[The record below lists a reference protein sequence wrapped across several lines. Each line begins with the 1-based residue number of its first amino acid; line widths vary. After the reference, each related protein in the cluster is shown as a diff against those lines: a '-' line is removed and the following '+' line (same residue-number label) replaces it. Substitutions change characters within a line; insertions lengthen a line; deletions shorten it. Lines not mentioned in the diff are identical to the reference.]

1 MRLRRKYSGWR
12 LRRNAFSRRGQQR
25 QIQIKFCRLPAR
37 GLWIFEQRQSAV
49 QSAWLRRVQVPLR
62 RQRLEAD
69 SRNDD
74 IQMMKAVIVEKPGDE
89 NALKIGEV
97 PEPAIKPDEILIR
110 VRAAGVN
117 RADLL
122 QRQGFYPPPPGASEI
137 IGMEV
142 AGEVAAVGPAAP
154 GWKIGDRAM
163 ALIPGGGY
171 AEKAAAHYGAA
182 LSFEE
187 AAGAPEV
194 FLTVYLNFFMLAAI
208 KRGDTALIHGGGSG
222 IGTASIMMLK
232 EAGVRVIVT
241 AGTDEKCEQCR
252 KLGADVAINY
262 KSGPFAPA
270 VKAAT
275 EGRGVDAIL
284 DSIGGAYLAG
294 NIESLAQGGRLVLIG
309 LMNGTRA
316 ELDLA
321 AVLRR
326 HLKIFGSTLRMR
338 PAAEK
343 AAIVTAFLN
352 QFGPALEAGKLRPP
366 IYKVIPAAEAPTAHR
381 MMQASEHFGKIVL
394 KFD

>member
-1 MRLRRKYSGWR
+1 
-12 LRRNAFSRRGQQR
+12 
-25 QIQIKFCRLPAR
+25 
-37 GLWIFEQRQSAV
+37 
-49 QSAWLRRVQVPLR
+49 
-62 RQRLEAD
+62 
-69 SRNDD
+69 
-74 IQMMKAVIVEKPGDE
+74 MKAVVVEKPGDE
-89 NALKIGEV
+89 NALKLAEV
-97 PEPAIKPDEILIR
+97 PEPSIKPDEILIR

-142 AGEVAAVGPAAP
+142 AGEVIAVGDSAE
-154 GWKIGDRAM
+154 GWKVGDRAM

-171 AEKAAAHYGAA
+171 AEKAAAHYGSAMKIPAA

-187 AAGAPEV
+187 AAGIPEV
-194 FLTVYLNFFMLAAI
+194 FLTVFVNFFMLAGI
-208 KRGDTALIHGGGSG
+208 KRGETALIHGGGSG
-222 IGTASIMMLK
+222 IGTASILLLK

-241 AGTDEKCEQCR
+241 AGSDEKCELCR

-262 KSGPFAPA
+262 KSGPFARA
-270 VKAAT
+270 VRTAT

-309 LMNGTRA
+309 LMQGTRA

-321 AVLRR
+321 AVLMR
-326 HLKIFGSTLRMR
+326 HLKIFGSTLRNR
-338 PAAEK
+338 SFAEK
-343 AAIVTAFLN
+343 AQIVAAFLD
-352 QFGPALEAGKLRPP
+352 QFGAALEAGKLRPP
-366 IYKVIPAAEAPTAHR
+366 IYKVIPAADAPTAHR
-381 MMQASEHFGKIVL
+381 LMQASEHFGKIIL

>member
-1 MRLRRKYSGWR
+1 
-12 LRRNAFSRRGQQR
+12 
-25 QIQIKFCRLPAR
+25 
-37 GLWIFEQRQSAV
+37 
-49 QSAWLRRVQVPLR
+49 
-62 RQRLEAD
+62 
-69 SRNDD
+69 
-74 IQMMKAVIVEKPGDE
+74 MKAVVVEKAGDE
-89 NALKIGEV
+89 NALKLADV
-97 PEPAIKPDEILIR
+97 PEPSIKPDEILIR

-142 AGEVAAVGPAAP
+142 AGEVVAVGDAVK
-154 GWKIGDRAM
+154 GWKVGDRAM

-171 AEKAAAHYGAA
+171 AEKAVAHYGSAMKIPTT
-182 LSFEE
+182 LSFDE
-187 AAGAPEV
+187 AAGVPEV
-194 FLTVYLNFFMLAAI
+194 FLTVFLNFFMLARI
-208 KRGDTALIHGGGSG
+208 KRGESALIHGGGSG
-222 IGTASIMMLK
+222 IGTASILLLK
-232 EAGVRVIVT
+232 DAGVRVIVT
-241 AGTDEKCEQCR
+241 AGSDEKCEQCR

-262 KSGPFAPA
+262 KRGPFAPE
-270 VKAAT
+270 VKKAT

-326 HLKIFGSTLRMR
+326 HLKIFGSTLRNR
-338 PAAEK
+338 SFAEK
-343 AAIVTAFLN
+343 AQIVAAFLE
-352 QFGPALEAGKLRPP
+352 QFGAALEAGRLRPP
-366 IYKVIPAAEAPTAHR
+366 IYKVIPAADAPTAHR
-381 MMQASEHFGKIVL
+381 MMQSSEHFGKIIL

>member
-1 MRLRRKYSGWR
+1 
-12 LRRNAFSRRGQQR
+12 
-25 QIQIKFCRLPAR
+25 
-37 GLWIFEQRQSAV
+37 
-49 QSAWLRRVQVPLR
+49 
-62 RQRLEAD
+62 
-69 SRNDD
+69 
-74 IQMMKAVIVEKPGDE
+74 MKAVVVEKPGDE
-89 NALKIGEV
+89 NALKLGDV
-97 PEPAIKPDEILIR
+97 PEPSIKPDEILIR

-137 IGMEV
+137 IGMEA
-142 AGEVAAVGPAAP
+142 AGEVVAIGDAVK
-154 GWKIGDRAM
+154 GWKVGDRAM

-171 AEKAAAHYGAA
+171 AEKAVAHYASAMKIPAA

-187 AAGAPEV
+187 AAGVPEV
-194 FLTVYLNFFMLAAI
+194 FLTVFLNFFMLAGI
-208 KRGDTALIHGGGSG
+208 KRGETGLIHGGGSG
-222 IGTASIMMLK
+222 IGTASTLLLK

-241 AGTDEKCEQCR
+241 AGSDEKCEQCR

-262 KSGPFAPA
+262 KRGPFAPE
-270 VKAAT
+270 VRTAT

-321 AVLRR
+321 SVLRR
-326 HLKIFGSTLRMR
+326 HLKIFGSTLRNR
-338 PAAEK
+338 SFAEK
-343 AAIVTAFLN
+343 AQIVAAFLE
-352 QFGPALEAGKLRPP
+352 QFGTALDAGKLRPP
-366 IYKVIPAAEAPTAHR
+366 IYKVIPAADAPAAHR
-381 MMQASEHFGKIVL
+381 LMQSSEHFGKIIL

>member
-1 MRLRRKYSGWR
+1 
-12 LRRNAFSRRGQQR
+12 
-25 QIQIKFCRLPAR
+25 
-37 GLWIFEQRQSAV
+37 
-49 QSAWLRRVQVPLR
+49 
-62 RQRLEAD
+62 
-69 SRNDD
+69 
-74 IQMMKAVIVEKPGDE
+74 MMKAVIVEKPGDE

-97 PEPAIKPDEILIR
+97 AEPAIKPDEILIR

-137 IGMEV
+137 LGMEC
-142 AGEVAAVGPAAP
+142 AGEVVAVGAAAP

-171 AEKAAAHYGAA
+171 AEKATAHYGSAMKIPAA

-187 AAGAPEV
+187 GAGVPEV
-194 FLTVYLNFFMLAAI
+194 FLTVFLNFFMLAGI
-208 KRGDTALIHGGGSG
+208 KRGETALIHGGGSG
-222 IGTASIMMLK
+222 IGTASIQLLK
-232 EAGVRVIVT
+232 DAGVRVIVT
-241 AGTDEKCEQCR
+241 AGSDEKCEQCR

-262 KSGPFAPA
+262 KNAPFAPA

-275 EGRGVDAIL
+275 DGRGVDAIL

-321 AVLRR
+321 TVLRR
-326 HLKIFGSTLRMR
+326 HLKIFGSTLRSR
-338 PAAEK
+338 PATEK
-343 AAIVTAFLN
+343 AQIVAAFLQ
-352 QFGPALEAGKLRPP
+352 QFGAALEAGKLRPP
-366 IYKVIPAAEAPTAHR
+366 IYKVIPAADAPTAHR
-381 MMQASEHFGKIVL
+381 MMQASEHFGKIIL